1 MLDQTNM
8 VSVDSSSDFI
18 EHFGIKGMKWG
29 FRKRRNAKASARRRA
44 KNSAK
49 TSAKW
54 KKKYQNR
61 SSMTDKDIRRATERL
76 RLENDFAEQIKRSAQ
91 VTMKPANKDSF
102 FRDIAKTVAGS
113 AVQSTVKKS
122 IDYGFNEV
130 KGIGG
135 KNKN

>member
-1 MLDQTNM
+1 MQNQNDL

-29 FRKRRNAKASARRRA
+29 FRKSRSAKSRARRRA

-61 SSMTDKDIRRATERL
+61 ASMSDKDIRKATERL
-76 RLENDFAEQIKRSAQ
+76 RLENDFAEQIKRSSQ

-102 FRDIAKTVAGS
+102 FRDIAKTVVGS
-113 AVQSTVKKS
+113 ATQSTVKKS
-122 IDYGFNEV
+122 IDYGFNNV
-130 KGIGG
+130 TGG
-135 KNKN
+135 KKKN

>member
-1 MLDQTNM
+1 MQNQNDL

-29 FRKRRNAKASARRRA
+29 FRKQRISKVKARRRA

-61 SSMTDKDIRRATERL
+61 ASMSDKDIRKATERL
-76 RLENDFAEQIKRSAQ
+76 RLENDFAEQIKRNAQ

-102 FRDIAKTVAGS
+102 FRDIAKTVVGS
-113 AVQSTVKKS
+113 ATQSTVKKS
-122 IDYGFNEV
+122 IDYGFNSV
-130 KGIGG
+130 TGG
-135 KNKN
+135 NKKN

>member
-1 MLDQTNM
+1 MQNQNEL

-18 EHFGIKGMKWG
+18 EHFGVKGMKWG
-29 FRKRRNAKASARRRA
+29 FRKHRNAKASARRRA

-49 TSAKW
+49 THAKW

-76 RLENDFAEQIKRSAQ
+76 RLENDFAEQIKRSRQ

-102 FRDIAKTVAGS
+102 FRDIAKSVAGS
-113 AVQSTVKKS
+113 ATQSTVKKS
-122 IDYGFNEV
+122 IDYGFKNV
-130 KGIGG
+130 VG
-135 KNKN
+135 K

>member
-1 MLDQTNM
+1 MQNQNDL

-29 FRKRRNAKASARRRA
+29 FRKQRISKVKARRRA

-61 SSMTDKDIRRATERL
+61 ASMSDKDIRKATERL
-76 RLENDFAEQIKRSAQ
+76 RLENDFAEQIKRNAQ
-91 VTMKPANKDSF
+91 VNMKPANKDSF
-102 FRDIAKTVAGS
+102 FRDISKTVVGS
-113 AVQSTVKKS
+113 ATQSTVKKS
-122 IDYGFNEV
+122 IDYGFNSITGDN
-130 KGIGG
+130 K
-135 KNKN
+135 KN

>member
-1 MLDQTNM
+1 MQNQNDL
-8 VSVDSSSDFI
+8 VSVDSSSNVI

-29 FRKRRNAKASARRRA
+29 FRKSRISKTRARRRA

-61 SSMTDKDIRRATERL
+61 ASMTDKDIRRATERL
-76 RLENDFAEQIKRSAQ
+76 RLENDFAEQIKRSSQ

-102 FRDIAKTVAGS
+102 FRDIAKTVVGS
-113 AVQSTVKKS
+113 ATQSTVKKS
-122 IDYGFNEV
+122 IDYGFNNV
-130 KGIGG
+130 TGG
-135 KNKN
+135 NKKN

>member
-1 MLDQTNM
+1 MQNQNNL

-29 FRKRRNAKASARRRA
+29 FRKQRISKVKARRRA

-61 SSMTDKDIRRATERL
+61 ASMSDKDIRKATERL
-76 RLENDFAEQIKRSAQ
+76 RLENDFAEQIKRNAQ

-102 FRDIAKTVAGS
+102 FRDIAKTVVGS
-113 AVQSTVKKS
+113 ATQSTVKKS
-122 IDYGFNEV
+122 IDYGFNNV
-130 KGIGG
+130 TGG
-135 KNKN
+135 KKKN

>member
-1 MLDQTNM
+1 MQNQNDL
-8 VSVDSSSDFI
+8 VSVDSSSDVI

-29 FRKRRNAKASARRRA
+29 FRKTRSSKSRARRRA
-44 KNSAK
+44 KNSAR

-61 SSMTDKDIRRATERL
+61 SSMSDKDIRRATERL

-122 IDYGFNEV
+122 IDYGFSEAT
-130 KGIGG
+130 GG
-135 KNKN
+135 KKKK

>member
-1 MLDQTNM
+1 MQNQNEL

-18 EHFGIKGMKWG
+18 EHFGVKGMKWG
-29 FRKRRNAKASARRRA
+29 FRKRRNARASARRRA

-49 TSAKW
+49 THAKW

-76 RLENDFAEQIKRSAQ
+76 RLENDFAEQIKRSRQ

-102 FRDIAKTVAGS
+102 FRDIAKSVAGS
-113 AVQSTVKKS
+113 ATQSTVKKS
-122 IDYGFNEV
+122 IDYGFKNV
-130 KGIGG
+130 VG
-135 KNKN
+135 K

>member
-1 MLDQTNM
+1 MQNQNDL
-8 VSVDSSSDFI
+8 VSVDSSSDVI

-29 FRKRRNAKASARRRA
+29 FRKSRISKTKAKRRA

-61 SSMTDKDIRRATERL
+61 ASMSDKDIRRATERL

-113 AVQSTVKKS
+113 AVQSTVKKT
-122 IDYGFNEV
+122 IDYGFNEAT
-130 KGIGG
+130 GG
-135 KNKN
+135 KKKN

>member
-1 MLDQTNM
+1 MQNQNNL

-29 FRKRRNAKASARRRA
+29 FRKKRISKVKARRRA

-61 SSMTDKDIRRATERL
+61 ASMSDKDIRRATERL
-76 RLENDFAEQIKRSAQ
+76 RLENDFAEQIKRSSQ

-102 FRDIAKTVAGS
+102 FRDIAKTVVGS
-113 AVQSTVKKS
+113 ATQSTVKKS
-122 IDYGFNEV
+122 IDYGFNNV
-130 KGIGG
+130 TGG
-135 KNKN
+135 KKKN

>member
-1 MLDQTNM
+1 MQNQNDL

-29 FRKRRNAKASARRRA
+29 FRKSRISKTRAKGRA

-61 SSMTDKDIRRATERL
+61 ASMTDKDIRRATERL

-102 FRDIAKTVAGS
+102 FRDIAKTVVGS
-113 AVQSTVKKS
+113 ATQSTVKKS
-122 IDYGFNEV
+122 IDYGFNNV
-130 KGIGG
+130 TGG
-135 KNKN
+135 KKKN

>member
-1 MLDQTNM
+1 MQNQNDL

-29 FRKRRNAKASARRRA
+29 FRKRRSAKSIARRRA

-61 SSMTDKDIRRATERL
+61 ASMSDKDIRKATERL

-91 VTMKPANKDSF
+91 VTMKPAKNSGF
-102 FRDIAKTVAGS
+102 FRDVAKTVAVP
-113 AVQSTVKKS
+113 AVQSTVKRTL
-122 IDYGFNEV
+122 DYGFNELA
-130 KGIGG
+130 GG
-135 KNKN
+135 KKKN

>member
-1 MLDQTNM
+1 MQNQNNL

-29 FRKRRNAKASARRRA
+29 FRKQRISKVKARRRA
-44 KNSAK
+44 KNSDK

-61 SSMTDKDIRRATERL
+61 ASMSDKDIRKATERL
-76 RLENDFAEQIKRSAQ
+76 RLENDFAEQIKRNAQ

-102 FRDIAKTVAGS
+102 FRDIAKTVVGS
-113 AVQSTVKKS
+113 ATQSTVKKS
-122 IDYGFNEV
+122 IDYGFNNV
-130 KGIGG
+130 TGG
-135 KNKN
+135 KKKN

>member
-1 MLDQTNM
+1 MQNQNDL

-29 FRKRRNAKASARRRA
+29 FRKSRSAKSRAKRRARNSAR
-44 KNSAK
+44 

-61 SSMTDKDIRRATERL
+61 ASMSDKDIRKATERL
-76 RLENDFAEQIKRSAQ
+76 RLENDFAEQIKRNAQ

-102 FRDIAKTVAGS
+102 FRDIAKTVVGS
-113 AVQSTVKKS
+113 ATQSTVKKS
-122 IDYGFNEV
+122 IDYGFNSV
-130 KGIGG
+130 TGG
-135 KNKN
+135 KKKN

>member
-1 MLDQTNM
+1 MQNQNNL

-29 FRKRRNAKASARRRA
+29 FRKQRISKVKARRRA

-61 SSMTDKDIRRATERL
+61 ASMSDKDIRKATERL
-76 RLENDFAEQIKRSAQ
+76 RLENDFAEQIKRNAQ
-91 VTMKPANKDSF
+91 VTMKPAKKDSF
-102 FRDIAKTVAGS
+102 FRDIVKTVVGS
-113 AVQSTVKKS
+113 ATQSTVKKS
-122 IDYGFNEV
+122 IDYGFNSV
-130 KGIGG
+130 TGG
-135 KNKN
+135 NKKN

>member
-1 MLDQTNM
+1 MQNQNNL

-29 FRKRRNAKASARRRA
+29 FRKQRISKVKARRRA

-61 SSMTDKDIRRATERL
+61 ASMSDKDIRKATERL
-76 RLENDFAEQIKRSAQ
+76 RLENDFAEQIKRNAQ
-91 VTMKPANKDSF
+91 VTMKTANKDSF
-102 FRDIAKTVAGS
+102 FRDIAKTVVGS
-113 AVQSTVKKS
+113 ATQSTVKKS
-122 IDYGFNEV
+122 IDYGFNSV
-130 KGIGG
+130 TGG
-135 KNKN
+135 NKKN

>member
-1 MLDQTNM
+1 MQNQNNL

-29 FRKRRNAKASARRRA
+29 FRKQRISKVKARRRA
-44 KNSAK
+44 KNSSK

-61 SSMTDKDIRRATERL
+61 ASMSDKDIRKATERL
-76 RLENDFAEQIKRSAQ
+76 RLENDFAEQIKRNAQ

-102 FRDIAKTVAGS
+102 FRDIAKTVVGS
-113 AVQSTVKKS
+113 ATQSTVKKS
-122 IDYGFNEV
+122 IDYGFNSV
-130 KGIGG
+130 TGG
-135 KNKN
+135 NKKN

>member
-1 MLDQTNM
+1 MQNQNNL

-29 FRKRRNAKASARRRA
+29 FRKQRISKVKARRRA

-61 SSMTDKDIRRATERL
+61 ASMSDKDIRKATERL
-76 RLENDFAEQIKRSAQ
+76 RLENDFAEQIKRNAQ

-102 FRDIAKTVAGS
+102 FRDIAKTVVGS
-113 AVQSTVKKS
+113 ATQSTVKKS
-122 IDYGFNEV
+122 VDYGFNSV
-130 KGIGG
+130 TGG
-135 KNKN
+135 NKKN

>member
-1 MLDQTNM
+1 MKNQNEL

-29 FRKRRNAKASARRRA
+29 FRKQRVSKAKARRRA

-61 SSMTDKDIRRATERL
+61 ASMTDKDIRRATERL

-122 IDYGFNEV
+122 IDYGFSEAT
-130 KGIGG
+130 GG
-135 KNKN
+135 KKKK

>member
-1 MLDQTNM
+1 MQNQNNL

-29 FRKRRNAKASARRRA
+29 FRKSRSSKSRAKRRA

-49 TSAKW
+49 TTAKW

-61 SSMTDKDIRRATERL
+61 ASMTDKDIRRATERL
-76 RLENDFAEQIKRSAQ
+76 RLENDFAEQIKRSSQ

-102 FRDIAKTVAGS
+102 FRDIARTAVGS
-113 AVQSTVKKS
+113 AVQGTVKKTV
-122 IDYGFNEV
+122 DYGFNGV
-130 KGIGG
+130 TGG
-135 KNKN
+135 KKKN

>member
-1 MLDQTNM
+1 MQNQNNL

-29 FRKRRNAKASARRRA
+29 FRKQRISKVKARRRA

-61 SSMTDKDIRRATERL
+61 ASMSDKDIRKATERL
-76 RLENDFAEQIKRSAQ
+76 RLENDFAEQIKRNAQ
-91 VTMKPANKDSF
+91 VTMKPAKKDSF
-102 FRDIAKTVAGS
+102 FRDIAKIVVGS
-113 AVQSTVKKS
+113 ATQSTVKKS
-122 IDYGFNEV
+122 IDYGFNSV
-130 KGIGG
+130 TGG
-135 KNKN
+135 NKKN

>member
-1 MLDQTNM
+1 MIDQNNM

-130 KGIGG
+130 KGMGG
-135 KNKN
+135 KKKN

>member
-1 MLDQTNM
+1 MQNQNNL

-29 FRKRRNAKASARRRA
+29 FRKQRISKVKARRRA

-61 SSMTDKDIRRATERL
+61 ASMSDKDIRKATERL
-76 RLENDFAEQIKRSAQ
+76 RLENDFAEQIKRSSQ

-102 FRDIAKTVAGS
+102 FRDIAKTVVGS
-113 AVQSTVKKS
+113 ATQSTVKKS
-122 IDYGFNEV
+122 IDYGFNNV
-130 KGIGG
+130 TGG
-135 KNKN
+135 KKKN

>member
-1 MLDQTNM
+1 MQDQNNL

-29 FRKRRNAKASARRRA
+29 FRKSRSAKTRAKRRA
-44 KNSAK
+44 RNSAK

-61 SSMTDKDIRRATERL
+61 ASMSDKDIRKATERL
-76 RLENDFAEQIKRSAQ
+76 RLENDFAEQIKRNAQ

-102 FRDIAKTVAGS
+102 FRDIAKTVVGS
-113 AVQSTVKKS
+113 ATQSTVKKS
-122 IDYGFNEV
+122 IDYGFNSV
-130 KGIGG
+130 TGG
-135 KNKN
+135 KKKN

>member
-1 MLDQTNM
+1 MQNQNNL

-29 FRKRRNAKASARRRA
+29 FRKSRSAKSRAKRRA
-44 KNSAK
+44 RNSAK

-61 SSMTDKDIRRATERL
+61 ASMSDKDIRKATERL
-76 RLENDFAEQIKRSAQ
+76 RLENDFAEQIKRNAQ

-102 FRDIAKTVAGS
+102 FRDIAKTVVGS
-113 AVQSTVKKS
+113 ATQSTVKKS
-122 IDYGFNEV
+122 IDYGFNSV
-130 KGIGG
+130 TGG
-135 KNKN
+135 KKKN

>member
-1 MLDQTNM
+1 MQNQNNL

-29 FRKRRNAKASARRRA
+29 FRKQRISKVKARRRA

-61 SSMTDKDIRRATERL
+61 ASMSDKDIRKATERL
-76 RLENDFAEQIKRSAQ
+76 RLENDFAEQIKRNAQ

-102 FRDIAKTVAGS
+102 FRDIAKTVVSS
-113 AVQSTVKKS
+113 ATQSTVKKS
-122 IDYGFNEV
+122 IDYGFNSV
-130 KGIGG
+130 TGG
-135 KNKN
+135 NKKN

>member
-1 MLDQTNM
+1 MQNQNNL
-8 VSVDSSSDFI
+8 VSVDSSSDVI

-29 FRKRRNAKASARRRA
+29 FRKSRSSKTRAKRRA

-61 SSMTDKDIRRATERL
+61 SSMSDKDIRRATERL

-102 FRDIAKTVAGS
+102 FRDMAKTVAGS

-130 KGIGG
+130 TGG
-135 KNKN
+135 KKKN

>member
-1 MLDQTNM
+1 MQNQNNL

-29 FRKRRNAKASARRRA
+29 FRKSRISKTRAKRRA

-61 SSMTDKDIRRATERL
+61 ASMTDKDIRRATERL

-91 VTMKPANKDSF
+91 VTMKPANNSGF
-102 FRDIAKTVAGS
+102 FRDVAKTVAVP
-113 AVQSTVKKS
+113 AVQSTVKRT
-122 IDYGFNEV
+122 IDYGFNELA
-130 KGIGG
+130 GG
-135 KNKN
+135 KKKN

>member
-1 MLDQTNM
+1 MQNQNNL

-29 FRKRRNAKASARRRA
+29 FRKQRISKVKARRRA

-61 SSMTDKDIRRATERL
+61 ASMSDKDIRRATERL
-76 RLENDFAEQIKRSAQ
+76 RLENDFAEQIKRSSQ

-102 FRDIAKTVAGS
+102 FRDIAKTVVGS
-113 AVQSTVKKS
+113 ATQSTVKKS
-122 IDYGFNEV
+122 IDYGFNNV
-130 KGIGG
+130 TGG
-135 KNKN
+135 KKKN